1 MVPFERA
8 LVSFYRPSIVT
19 FEEIMTSG
27 IASNCLMFFGT
38 TAFCKYCWV
47 FTFQTSLM
55 SIWFVEKLKFYHY
68 SLTSFKSSHL
78 STKATEQVPKFK
90 RHQNPFGGRVPPRPI
105 ERAYSAPPDSWGR
118 RGDGRK
124 KERG

>member
-1 MVPFERA
+1 
-8 LVSFYRPSIVT
+8 
-19 FEEIMTSG
+19 MTSG

-90 RHQNPFGGRVPPRPI
+90 RLRPDPLRERTAPLQIPGEEEGMGGK
-105 ERAYSAPPDSWGR
+105 R
-118 RGDGRK
+118 REDR
-124 KERG
+124 ERGRNRGKGVMVMGGEGRGKAHCHIVD